1 MTQTLIDS
9 AVTPRDGAVAGQAVV
24 PPRDEAV
31 TGQAAAS
38 GRDGRATSEWRP
50 PDFGALQE
58 GLTLLA
64 RAVRQFHTY
73 PADSPMCTDAIAAC
87 QKVLAGLS
95 AREQLSFRVAP
106 THLTIEEVAVGAGTA
121 VEHELA
127 RRLHRAQVA
136 SVDLARTVTVRDLA
150 RFSAT
155 LSRFGDAAK
164 APLTFAEVL
173 GDQGVS
179 GVTVHTAHRPE
190 VLDVDTPAQPLWQL
204 VEHERQ
210 RRQALF
216 AAGGPVQHLFP
227 PDKGWVRIDPS
238 ARYDNFSLV
247 DLALLI
253 DSPVAV
259 ATALMRLTGDDS
271 AASADP
277 AAAFEQKFNDLAT
290 IFSAVDP
297 RLAKL
302 LFSKLSRA
310 VLDLESDRRTRLL
323 KRTVLPGLLDGRL
336 DGGVLAEFPDVD
348 LADALC
354 LLLDLETAAPDVLT
368 AALDRLP
375 LSPERRR
382 SLVPLIEQRLTSA
395 RSGGADPSGHDRAIE
410 RYARRLLEINGE
422 EGRSFAEFTA
432 FDLAVTDDTRAAA
445 RSVASAVAATDVLSA
460 QLETLFRLVRLEP
473 IPFLVADFMAR
484 ASALFE
490 SLERQQQW
498 ADLAQWSGRFR
509 GLSAEL
515 RSARPDAADAV
526 AAGLEGFC
534 TVARALKVAD
544 FYKAD
549 GKIRALAHAFIE
561 GFGASPARAFLA
573 ALDDPATATSARP
586 LVSLMCDHAALFA
599 PVLAPKM
606 AECGAASRQAVVRV
620 LGLAGPSYLAPVAA
634 ALKEASEARD
644 GKQAPGADEATGR
657 EALRAL
663 ARMGTSQAAVA
674 VAAQL
679 EHGVPWASAAAEEAL
694 WHFPQAQAAA
704 QVRQLLARRD
714 FVLHRPDVAG
724 RLLDR
729 AAQARTTG
737 LATVAATLTPL
748 RYRFWNPA
756 LVRVAMKARQLL
768 HP

>member
-1 MTQTLIDS
+1 MTQTIADP
-9 AVTPRDGAVAGQAVV
+9 AATPRDDAAAGSAVA
-24 PPRDEAV
+24 PL
-31 TGQAAAS
+31 
-38 GRDGRATSEWRP
+38 RDGRATSEWRP
-50 PDFGALQE
+50 PDFAAVQE

-95 AREQLSFRVAP
+95 ARDQVSFRVAP
-106 THLTIEEVAVGAGTA
+106 THLTVDDVAIGAGTT

-136 SVDLARTVTVRDLA
+136 SVDLARTVTARDLV

-155 LSRFGDAAK
+155 LSAFGDATK

-173 GDQGVS
+173 GDQGVL
-179 GVTVHTAHRPE
+179 GVIAHTAHRPE
-190 VLDVDTPAQPLWQL
+190 VLDVEAPAEPLRQL

-238 ARYDNFSLV
+238 VRYDAFSLV

-253 DSPVAV
+253 DSPAAV

-271 AASADP
+271 ATAADP

-297 RLAKL
+297 RLSKL

-323 KRTVLPGLLDGRL
+323 KRTVLPGLLDGKL
-336 DGGVLAEFPDVD
+336 DGSVLAEFPDVD

-368 AALDRLP
+368 AVLDRLP
-375 LSPERRR
+375 LSSERRR

-395 RSGGADPSGHDRAIE
+395 SSDAADPSGHDRAIE
-410 RYARRLLEINGE
+410 RYARRLLEISAE
-422 EGRSFAEFTA
+422 PGRSFAEFTA
-432 FDLAVTDDTRAAA
+432 FDLAVTDDTRAATGA
-445 RSVASAVAATDVLSA
+445 VASAVASTDALSA
-460 QLETLFRLVRLEP
+460 QLETLLRLVRLEP
-473 IPFLVADFMAR
+473 NPLLVTDFMSR
-484 ASALFE
+484 TTALFE
-490 SLERQQQW
+490 SLEGQQQW
-498 ADLAQWSGRFR
+498 GALAQWAGRFR
-509 GLSAEL
+509 VVSAEL
-515 RSARPDAADAV
+515 RTGRPEVADAI
-526 AAGLEGFC
+526 AAGLEGFS
-534 TVARALKVAD
+534 TVPRVLTIAD

-549 GKIRALAHAFIE
+549 GKIRALAHGFIE
-561 GFGASPARAFLA
+561 GFGASPARAFLD
-573 ALDDPATATSARP
+573 ALDDPTSGSSARP
-586 LVSLMCDHAALFA
+586 LISLMCDHAALFA
-599 PVLAPKM
+599 PVLAAKL
-606 AECGAASRQAVVRV
+606 ADCGVTSRPAVIRV
-620 LGLAGPSYLAPVAA
+620 LGFAGPSYLAPVDAV
-634 ALKEASEARD
+634 LKDSGDSR
-644 GKQAPGADEATGR
+644 GTRKQRRGVDEVTGR

-663 ARMGTSQAAVA
+663 ARMGTSQAAAA

-679 EHGVPWASAAAEEAL
+679 EHGVAWASAAAEEAL
-694 WHFPQAQAAA
+694 WHFPPAQAAA

-714 FVLHRPDVAG
+714 FVLHHPDVAG
-724 RLLDR
+724 RMLDR

-737 LATVAATLTPL
+737 LASVAATLTPL